1 MVARRSLERGPTRA
15 ETRRVSADARRLRV
29 LLANLEPMT
38 MLGMTQVLADEG
50 IDVVSDDGTPGV
62 VVAEA
67 RRLSPDA
74 VVLGRKDDELVDELS
89 AQIQAAVP
97 GAKVI
102 VWERDETAM
111 EIFEPGSA
119 TPRRVDKEVQDA
131 LLSELGAVHANGE
144 EE

>member
-1 MVARRSLERGPTRA
+1 MAPRARP
-15 ETRRVSADARRLRV
+15 LRV

-38 MLGMTQVLADEG
+38 VLGMTQVLADEG

-74 VVLGRKDDELVDELS
+74 VVLGRKGDRVAELS
-89 AQIQAAVP
+89 AQIRAVAP
-97 GAKVI
+97 EAKVI

-119 TPRRVDKEVQDA
+119 TPRRVDKEVRDA
-131 LLSELGAVHANGE
+131 LLTELGAVQANGE

>member
-1 MVARRSLERGPTRA
+1 MVARRSLERVHATA
-15 ETRRVSADARRLRV
+15 EACGVSPDARRPRV
-29 LLANLEPMT
+29 LLANLEPIT

-50 IDVVSDDGTPGV
+50 MDVVSDGGRPGV

-74 VVLGRKDDELVDELS
+74 VVLGRTDDRTGELS
-89 AQIQAAVP
+89 AQIQRAAP
-97 GAKVI
+97 EAKVI

-119 TPRRVDKEVQDA
+119 TPRRVDKEVRDA
-131 LLSELGAVHANGE
+131 LLMELGAVPANGE
-144 EE
+144 GE

>member
-1 MVARRSLERGPTRA
+1 MVARHSLEGDPATAESSRVVPRA
-15 ETRRVSADARRLRV
+15 RPLRV

-38 MLGMTQVLADEG
+38 VLGMTQVLADEG
-50 IDVVSDDGTPGV
+50 IDVVSDGGMPGV

-74 VVLGRKDDELVDELS
+74 VVLGRKGDRVGELS
-89 AQIQAAVP
+89 AQIRAVAP
-97 GAKVI
+97 DAKVI

-119 TPRRVDKEVQDA
+119 TPRRVDKEVRDA
-131 LLSELGAVHANGE
+131 LLTELGAVQANGE